1 MTFCCAYSKNDA
13 VAAHGWKANSSFC
26 GVMLGVGIWNLT
38 SDRIEE
44 PFAEFERWRAWPK
57 DIVGGLQDGELSV
70 KVGSK
75 HTCEAHHVGNSI
87 DQEPPGFQDVGKR
100 RTQDLPEAANSLH
113 CAR

>member
-1 MTFCCAYSKNDA
+1 MTFPCAYSRNDA

-38 SDRIEE
+38 SERIEE

-57 DIVGGLQDGELSV
+57 DIVCGLQDGGVSRGCALARASA
-70 KVGSK
+70 SR
-75 HTCEAHHVGNSI
+75 GNSM
-87 DQEPPGFQDVGKR
+87 DQGNRGFRLQGER
-100 RTQDLPEAANSLH
+100 IQDLAGAPDSLQ